1 MQTLSDVPD
10 GAGLPKGERRRRSLL
25 EATLRVIARGG
36 VEAVT
41 HRRVAAEAGV
51 SHGTTTYHF
60 ASRDEI
66 ILQAFR
72 YYIRLITAHLDAALF
87 DLDDDLDRDHVDV
100 HSVVAFLV
108 DFTRREFA
116 DPELVLA
123 EYELI
128 LYAARNETLARE
140 YRAWQRSL
148 VGGMAT
154 VLEACGA
161 PRPSEVARVVV
172 AICRAFE
179 LEQLTHPR
187 TSPSQLERRLNLL
200 LPALVG
206 NPKPSRAVR
215 PGRRSRRRP

>member
-1 MQTLSDVPD
+1 MQTAPD
-10 GAGLPKGERRRRSLL
+10 AINEAGLPKGERSRRALL

-51 SHGTTTYHF
+51 SHGATTYHF
-60 ASRDEI
+60 TSRDDI

-72 YYIRLITAHLDAALF
+72 HYIRLITDHLDAAWD
-87 DLDDDLDRDHVDV
+87 DLDDDPG
-100 HSVVAFLV
+100 SVPSVITFLV
-108 DFTRREFA
+108 DFTRREFS

-128 LYAARNETLARE
+128 VYAARNEALARE

-148 VGGMAT
+148 VSGLAT

-161 PRPSEVARVVV
+161 PRPSEAARIVVGV
-172 AICRAFE
+172 CRAFE
-179 LEQLTHPR
+179 LEQLTHP
-187 TSPSQLERRLNLL
+187 SNGPDQLKQRLELL
-200 LPALVG
+200 LSGLVG
-206 NPKPSRAVR
+206 TPEPSRGR
-215 PGRRSRRRP
+215 PRARSRVRSSSR

>member
-1 MQTLSDVPD
+1 MQTPRDALDRED
-10 GAGLPKGERRRRSLL
+10 LPKGERRRRSLL
-25 EATLRVIARGG
+25 EAALRVIARGG

-51 SHGTTTYHF
+51 SHGATTYHF

-72 YYIRLITAHLDAALF
+72 YYIRLNTAHLDAALF
-87 DLDDDLDRDHVDV
+87 ELDDDLDRDEVDV
-100 HSVVAFLV
+100 RSIVAFLV

-123 EYELI
+123 EYEMI

-161 PRPSEVARVVV
+161 PRPSEAARVVV
-172 AICRAFE
+172 AVCRAFE

-187 TSPSQLERRLNLL
+187 TSPSQLERRLNLF
-200 LPALVG
+200 LPSLVERS
-206 NPKPSRAVR
+206 KPLRMVRA
-215 PGRRSRRRP
+215 GRRSR

>member
-1 MQTLSDVPD
+1 MQSAPD
-10 GAGLPKGERRRRSLL
+10 AIDEADLPKGERRRRSLL

-60 ASRDEI
+60 ASREDI

-72 YYIRLITAHLDAALF
+72 YYIRLITAHLDAAW
-87 DLDDDLDRDHVDV
+87 DSLDDDPG
-100 HSVVAFLV
+100 SVPSVIAFLV
-108 DFTRREFA
+108 DFTRREFS
-116 DPELVLA
+116 DPELILA

-128 LYAARNETLARE
+128 LCAARNDALARE

-148 VGGMAT
+148 VGGLTT

-161 PRPSEVARVVV
+161 PRPSEAARIVVGV
-172 AICRAFE
+172 CRAFE
-179 LEQLTHPR
+179 LDQLTHP
-187 TSPSQLERRLNLL
+187 SQGPSQLKRRLDLL
-200 LPALVG
+200 LPGLVG
-206 NPKPSRAVR
+206 AAS
-215 PGRRSRRRP
+215 

>member
-1 MQTLSDVPD
+1 MQTPLDVLERED
-10 GAGLPKGERRRRSLL
+10 LPKGERRRRSLL

-51 SHGTTTYHF
+51 SHGATTYHF

-72 YYIRLITAHLDAALF
+72 HYIRLNTTHLDAALY
-87 DLDDDLDRDHVDV
+87 DLDDGLDDEHVDV
-100 HSVVAFLV
+100 RSIVAFLV

-140 YRAWQRSL
+140 YRAWQRNL

-161 PRPSEVARVVV
+161 HRPSEAARVVV
-172 AICRAFE
+172 GVCRAFE

-187 TSPSQLERRLNLL
+187 NSPSQLERRLNLL

-206 NPKPSRAVR
+206 KLKPPRTVR
-215 PGRRSRRRP
+215 VARRKR

>member
-1 MQTLSDVPD
+1 MQTLPD
-10 GAGLPKGERRRRSLL
+10 ALDRADLPKGERRRRSLL
-25 EATLRVIARGG
+25 EAALRVIARGG

-51 SHGTTTYHF
+51 SHGATTYHF

-72 YYIRLITAHLDAALF
+72 YYIRLNTAHLDAALF
-87 DLDDDLDRDHVDV
+87 DLDDDLDDEHVDV
-100 HSVVAFLV
+100 RSIVSFLV

-128 LYAARNETLARE
+128 LYAARNEVLARE

-161 PRPSEVARVVV
+161 PRPSEAARVVV
-172 AICRAFE
+172 GVCRAFE

-187 TSPSQLERRLNLL
+187 NSPSQLERRLNLL

-206 NPKPSRAVR
+206 KSKPPRTVRA
-215 PGRRSRRRP
+215 GRRGR